1 MAFLVF
7 LIITLFIAVT
17 QIVIPYLVKKTVIFG
32 VTIPEQ
38 YMNDGAIKKLKK
50 QYAIAV
56 ALISIVLLTGYSVW
70 SLTTEPQEEQMAII
84 GMLMEFGIL
93 LISLSL
99 YIYYHGKTKQLK
111 IQHKW
116 VEHLKQVKVTDLSVR
131 KEDEML
137 PWYIYLLPIITTL
150 GLMSYTIFNYD
161 ILPQQIP
168 THWGPSGEPDAFTEK
183 SPLSA
188 IQHTLLLLIMQLMF
202 LGVHVATKNS
212 GIKLSASNLAASK
225 NRQLTLRKYS
235 SWFLF
240 FVMLACTILMS
251 FYQLTMIHP
260 EFAVGSIKIILPFA
274 FLFIV
279 LAGSLIF
286 ALKVGRSDKKIEGTI
301 DEKIMEVDEDQYWKG
316 GMFYFN
322 KNDPSIFVEKR
333 FGVGWTI
340 NFANPVGYLI
350 VFVPLIII
358 IIISFVMGG

>member
-1 MAFLVF
+1 M
-7 LIITLFIAVT
+7 
-17 QIVIPYLVKKTVIFG
+17 
-32 VTIPEQ
+32 TIPEQ

-260 EFAVGSIKIILPFA
+260 EFAVGSIKIILP
-274 FLFIV
+274 L
-279 LAGSLIF
+279 LS
-286 ALKVGRSDKKIEGTI
+286 
-301 DEKIMEVDEDQYWKG
+301 
-316 GMFYFN
+316 
-322 KNDPSIFVEKR
+322 
-333 FGVGWTI
+333 
-340 NFANPVGYLI
+340 YL
-350 VFVPLIII
+350 LY
-358 IIISFVMGG
+358 